1 VWREAAGGEP
11 SQRDALVKASE
22 VESTLEH
29 EYVLFTWFVASV
41 ESKRFVVGRDLH
53 CSAAMGSPSSTSSQ
67 LRLMSDLKAI
77 RTEPPDGCSA
87 SPTSDE
93 NLYVWTATIFGPSDT
108 PW

>member
-1 VWREAAGGEP
+1 
-11 SQRDALVKASE
+11 
-22 VESTLEH
+22 
-29 EYVLFTWFVASV
+29 
-41 ESKRFVVGRDLH
+41 
-53 CSAAMGSPSSTSSQ
+53 MGSPSSTSSQ